1 MWNDIDLYH
10 AYRDFTTDPNSF
22 PLDEVRK
29 FIAGLVSFPNPA
41 DKKTRAHVS
50 SRQVIIRDVRSPGRT
65 AKHLD
70 RLQQLYLSWMLRF
83 PF

>member
-29 FIAGLVSFPNPA
+29 FIAELVSFFPNLA
-41 DKKTRAHVS
+41 DKKAHVS
-50 SRQVIIRDVRSPGRT
+50 SRQVIIRDVRSTCRT
-65 AKHLD
+65 VKHLD
-70 RLQQLYLSWMLRF
+70 GLQQLYPSWMLQF